1 LPVTDFGGKVELS
14 GRTALYI
21 IAATEVDGL
30 ETVRSPSRQAAE

>member
-1 LPVTDFGGKVELS
+1 MADFGGKVELN

-21 IAATEVDGL
+21 ISATEVDGL